1 MSSISSP
8 VRFTGPLARLDRSE
22 RAVLLQRE
30 VRSDGAV
37 VDSVRAVIAAVRQDG
52 DAALRTFARRFDR
65 VELADLQVPL
75 AAARAAFE
83 RLPPALAKAL
93 QRSARNLAR
102 VAAAG
107 LPRAQSL
114 EVEPGVV
121 VGRTPEP
128 LARIGVYA
136 PGGSAAYASSV
147 LMGLVPA
154 QVAGC
159 SERVL
164 CSPPGQN
171 GVPADVVLAAAWLGG
186 ATSVFAVG
194 GAGAIAAMAY
204 GTATVPR
211 CDRIVGPGNAYVA
224 TAKQLVAGDV
234 GIDAPAGP
242 SELLVVADASG
253 EPAAIARELLA
264 QAEHD
269 PDACCVA
276 LCVGEGLAAAVQA
289 ELAAQLPRQARA
301 AVCAEAL
308 RARGAVLQL
317 ATLAEAWPFV
327 AAFAPEHLQLQ
338 VQDPAAALA
347 AVRCAGTVFV
357 GASSSVAFGDY
368 VTGSNH
374 VLPTAGAARRCS
386 GLSVADFVRWQSW
399 QQVDAAAARALSADT
414 VLLATAEGLPA
425 HAAAA
430 LASAGEER
438 GTASARPYVPRPEL
452 LALPRYTP
460 VGDADR
466 AGAPPFDLSDNTS
479 AIGMPPAAAAALRT
493 AAADTV
499 VRYPS
504 AYADELRAALAA
516 WLAVPAAN
524 VVTGCGS
531 DAVLDAAFRAL
542 ARPGDR
548 LAYVPPT
555 FSMVPAW
562 AVANGLEP
570 VACAPEVQALV
581 ASGARLVYLAAPNNP
596 TGAMLPSGL
605 LDALLANTSLAVVLD
620 EAYVE
625 FAASASCVARAVAAE
640 RLLVVRTLSKAWGLA
655 GLRVGYAVGAL
666 PLVAAIERTRGPF
679 QTGGLVAAAAAA
691 AVREDQA
698 WLGTH
703 VAGVRQRRE
712 RFVLALQRAGLQPL
726 PSEAN
731 FVLLP
736 CRGRSRPSRSASEV
750 ASSLRQRGV
759 LVRALP
765 ELAGIGDAIRIGIG
779 TDDAMA
785 RATAAVV
792 EVLA

>member
-1 MSSISSP
+1 MSL
-8 VRFTGPLARLDRSE
+8 VRFIGPLSRLAAAE

-30 VRSDGAV
+30 PAV
-37 VDSVRAVIAAVRQDG
+37 DAGLTDSVRAMIAAVRTDG

-65 VELADLQVPL
+65 VELPEPAVPL

-83 RLPPALAKAL
+83 RLPRPLASAL
-93 QRSARNLAR
+93 QRLADNLAR
-102 VAAAG
+102 VAAAS
-107 LPRAQSL
+107 LPRAHSL

-128 LARIGVYA
+128 LLRIGVYA
-136 PGGSAAYASSV
+136 PGGTAAYASSV

-154 QVAGC
+154 RVAGC
-159 SERVL
+159 AERVL
-164 CSPPGQN
+164 CSPPGPN

-186 ATSVFAVG
+186 ATSLFAVG

-204 GTATVPR
+204 GTESVPR

-224 TAKQLVAGDV
+224 AAKQLVAGDV

-276 LCVGEGLAAAVQA
+276 LCVGEALAAAVTD
-289 ELAAQLPRQARA
+289 ELARQLPRQPRA
-301 AVCAEAL
+301 AVCAAAL
-308 RARGAVLQL
+308 RSRGAVLQL

-338 VQDPAAALA
+338 VQEPAAALA

-368 VTGSNH
+368 LTGSNH

-399 QQVDAAAARALSADT
+399 QQVDAAAACALSADT
-414 VLLATAEGLPA
+414 VRLAEAEGLPA

-430 LASAGEER
+430 MAFAGDAR
-438 GTASARPYVPRPEL
+438 GDVPARAFVPRPEL
-452 LALPRYTP
+452 LAMPRYAPFGEAVRT
-460 VGDADR
+460 GL
-466 AGAPPFDLSDNTS
+466 PPFDLSDNTS
-479 AIGMPPAAAAALRT
+479 AIGMPPAAAAVLRA

-504 AYADELRAALAA
+504 AYADDLRIALAA
-516 WLAVPAAN
+516 WLGVPAAN
-524 VVTGCGS
+524 LVTGCGS

-562 AVANGLEP
+562 AIANGLEP
-570 VACAPEVQALV
+570 VACAPEVRDLV

-596 TGAMLPSGL
+596 TGAMLPPSL
-605 LDALLANTSLAVVLD
+605 LDELLANTSLAVVLD

-625 FAASASCVARAVAAE
+625 FASSSSQVRRAVGE
-640 RLLVVRTLSKAWGLA
+640 QRLLVVRTLSKAWGLA

-691 AVREDQA
+691 AVATDDA
-698 WLGTH
+698 WLAAH
-703 VAGVRQRRE
+703 VDGVRRRRE
-712 RFVLALQRAGLQPL
+712 RFVGALQQVGLLPL

-736 CRGRSRPSRSASEV
+736 CRSRSRPSQSANEV
-750 ASSLRQRGV
+750 ANALRQRGV

-765 ELAGIGDAIRIGIG
+765 ELAGIGDAIRISIG

-785 RATAAVV
+785 GASTAVM

>member
-1 MSSISSP
+1 MSV
-8 VRFTGPLARLDRSE
+8 VRFTGPLSRLTTDE

-30 VRSDGAV
+30 VRLDAGLA
-37 VDSVRAVIAAVRQDG
+37 DTVRSLIASVRQDG
-52 DAALRTFARRFDR
+52 DAALREFARRFDR
-65 VELADLQVPL
+65 VELTDLQVPL
-75 AAARAAFE
+75 AKGREAFE
-83 RLPPALAKAL
+83 RLPSPLAAAL
-93 QRSARNLAR
+93 QRTARNLVR

-128 LARIGVYA
+128 LSRIGVYA

-164 CSPPGQN
+164 CSPPGPN

-186 ATSVFAVG
+186 ATAVFAVG

-204 GTATVPR
+204 GTNSVPR

-242 SELLVVADASG
+242 SEILVVADDAA
-253 EPAAIARELLA
+253 EPTAIARELLA

-269 PDACCVA
+269 ADACCVA
-276 LCVGEGLAAAVQA
+276 LCVGAGLADAV
-289 ELAAQLPRQARA
+289 LADLARLLPKQPRA
-301 AVCAEAL
+301 ALCAEAL
-308 RARGAVLQL
+308 RTRGAVLHIDEL
-317 ATLAEAWPFV
+317 SAAWPFV

-338 VQDPAAALA
+338 LQVQDAPAALA
-347 AVRCAGTVFV
+347 NVRCAGTVFL

-399 QQVDAAAARALSADT
+399 QQVDRAAARSLSADT
-414 VLLATAEGLPA
+414 VRLAEAEGLPA

-430 LASAGEER
+430 LAFAGEDDDD
-438 GTASARPYVPRPEL
+438 ASVRTYVPRPEL
-452 LALPRYTP
+452 LALPRYSP
-460 VGDADR
+460 SGASRGDSER
-466 AGAPPFDLSDNTS
+466 TFDLSDNTS
-479 AIGMPPAAAAALRT
+479 AIGMPPAAGAVLRALP
-493 AAADTV
+493 ADAV

-504 AYADELRAALAA
+504 AYADDLRSALAA
-516 WLAVPAAN
+516 WLSVPMAN

-570 VACAPEVQALV
+570 VACALDV
-581 ASGARLVYLAAPNNP
+581 AAFVRSGARLVYLAAPNNP
-596 TGAMLPSGL
+596 TGAMLPPDL
-605 LDALLANTSLAVVLD
+605 LDDLLAMTSLAVVLD

-625 FAASASCVARAVAAE
+625 FAAASSQVQRAVSE
-640 RLLVVRTLSKAWGLA
+640 QRLLVVRTLSKAWGLA
-655 GLRVGYAVGAL
+655 GLRVGYAVGAA
-666 PLVAAIERTRGPF
+666 PLIAAIERTRGPF
-679 QTGGLVAAAAAA
+679 QVGGPVAAAAAA
-691 AVREDQA
+691 AVRDERA
-698 WLGTH
+698 WLAAH
-703 VAGVRQRRE
+703 VAGVCQRRE
-712 RFVLALQRAGLQPL
+712 RFVLALQRAGMQPL

-736 CRGRSRPSRSASEV
+736 CRNRAGYSRAASEV
-750 ASSLRQRGV
+750 AAALQQRGV

-765 ELAGIGDAIRIGIG
+765 ELAGIGDAIRVSIGN
-779 TDDAMA
+779 DEAMA
-785 RATAAVV
+785 RAAAVLA

>member
-1 MSSISSP
+1 MSP
-8 VRFTGPLARLDRSE
+8 VRFTGPLAGLAAAD

-30 VRSDGAV
+30 VPHDDGLVDRVRSLIAT
-37 VDSVRAVIAAVRQDG
+37 VRRDG

-65 VELADLQVPL
+65 VELTNLQVPL

-83 RLPPALAKAL
+83 RLPRPLAAAL
-93 QRSARNLAR
+93 QRLADNLAR
-102 VAAAG
+102 VAAAS
-107 LPRAQSL
+107 LPRAHSL

-136 PGGSAAYASSV
+136 PGGTAAYASSV

-154 QVAGC
+154 RVAGC
-159 SERVL
+159 CERVL
-164 CSPPGQN
+164 CSPPGPS

-204 GTATVPR
+204 GTASVPR
-211 CDRIVGPGNAYVA
+211 CDRLVGPGNAYVA
-224 TAKQLVAGDV
+224 AAKQLVAGDV

-276 LCVGEGLAAAVQA
+276 LCVGEALAAAVQA
-289 ELAAQLPRQARA
+289 ELARQLPGQPRV
-301 AVCAEAL
+301 AVCAAAL
-308 RARGAVLQL
+308 RSRGAVLQL

-338 VQDPAAALA
+338 VQEPAAALA
-347 AVRCAGTVFV
+347 QVRCAGTVFV
-357 GASSSVAFGDY
+357 GSSSSVAFGDY
-368 VTGSNH
+368 LTGSNH

-399 QQVDAAAARALSADT
+399 QQVDAAAACALSADT
-414 VLLATAEGLPA
+414 VRLAEAEGLPA

-430 LASAGEER
+430 MAFAGEER
-438 GTASARPYVPRPEL
+438 GSASARPYVPRPEL
-452 LALPRYTP
+452 LAMPRYAP
-460 VGDADR
+460 VVDADR
-466 AGAPPFDLSDNTS
+466 TDNPVDLTDNTC
-479 AIGMPPAAAAALRT
+479 AIGMPPAAAAVLR
-493 AAADTV
+493 AVAADTV

-504 AYADELRAALAA
+504 AYADDLRSALAA
-516 WLAVPAAN
+516 WLGVPAAN
-524 VVTGCGS
+524 LVTGCGS

-570 VACAPEVQALV
+570 VACAPEVRDLV

-596 TGAMLPSGL
+596 TGAMLPPGL
-605 LDALLANTSLAVVLD
+605 LDELLASTSLAVVLD

-625 FAASASCVARAVAAE
+625 FASSSSQVRRAVGE
-640 RLLVVRTLSKAWGLA
+640 QRLLVVRTLSKAWGLA

-679 QTGGLVAAAAAA
+679 QVGGLVAAAAAA
-691 AVREDQA
+691 AVATDDA
-698 WLGTH
+698 WLAAH
-703 VAGVRQRRE
+703 VDGVRRRRE
-712 RFVLALQRAGLQPL
+712 RFAGALQQAGLLPL

-736 CRGRSRPSRSASEV
+736 CRSRSRPSQSANAV
-750 ASSLRQRGV
+750 ANALRQRGV

-765 ELAGIGDAIRIGIG
+765 ELAGIGDAIRISIG

-785 RATAAVV
+785 RASTAVL

>member
-1 MSSISSP
+1 MSA
-8 VRFTGPLARLDRSE
+8 VRFTGRLSRLAADE

-30 VRSDGAV
+30 VRLDAGLA
-37 VDSVRAVIAAVRQDG
+37 DTVRSLIASVRQDG
-52 DAALRTFARRFDR
+52 DRALREFARRFDR
-65 VELADLQVPL
+65 VELQDLLVPL

-83 RLPPALAKAL
+83 RLPLPLASAL
-93 QRSARNLAR
+93 QRTARNLAR

-128 LARIGVYA
+128 LSRIGVYA

-164 CSPPGQN
+164 CSPPGPN
-171 GVPADVVLAAAWLGG
+171 GTLADVVLAAAWLGG

-204 GTATVPR
+204 GTNSVPR

-242 SELLVVADASG
+242 SEILVVADAAA
-253 EPAAIARELLA
+253 EPMAIARELLA

-269 PDACCVA
+269 ADACCVA
-276 LCVGEGLAAAVQA
+276 VCVGEELADAVLA
-289 ELAAQLPRQARA
+289 ELARLLPQQPRA
-301 AVCAEAL
+301 ALCAEAL
-308 RARGAVLQL
+308 RTRGAVLQIDEL
-317 ATLAEAWPFV
+317 AAAWPFV

-338 VQDPAAALA
+338 VQDAPAALA
-347 AVRCAGTVFV
+347 NVRCAGTVFL

-368 VTGSNH
+368 GTGSNH

-399 QQVDAAAARALSADT
+399 QQVDAAAARSLSTDT
-414 VLLATAEGLPA
+414 VRLAEAEGLPA

-430 LASAGEER
+430 LAFAGEQR
-438 GTASARPYVPRPEL
+438 VDAPLRTYVPRPEL
-452 LALPRYTP
+452 LALPRYLP
-460 VGDADR
+460 SGASRGDSER
-466 AGAPPFDLSDNTS
+466 TFDLSDNTS
-479 AIGMPPAAAAALRT
+479 AIGMPPAAGAVLRALP
-493 AAADTV
+493 DDV
-499 VRYPS
+499 VARYPS
-504 AYADELRAALAA
+504 AYADDLRAALAA
-516 WLAVPAAN
+516 WLAVPMAN
-524 VVTGCGS
+524 IVTGCGS

-542 ARPGDR
+542 VRPGDR

-570 VACAPEVQALV
+570 VACALDVPALV
-581 ASGARLVYLAAPNNP
+581 RSGARLVYLAAPNNP
-596 TGAMLPSGL
+596 TGAMLPPGL
-605 LDALLANTSLAVVLD
+605 LDKLLANTSLAVVLD

-625 FAASASCVARAVAAE
+625 FAAASSQVQRAVAE
-640 RLLVVRTLSKAWGLA
+640 QRLLVVRTLSKAWGLA
-655 GLRVGYAVGAL
+655 GLRVGYAVGAA
-666 PLVAAIERTRGPF
+666 PLIAAIERTRGPF
-679 QTGGLVAAAAAA
+679 QVGGPVAAAAAA
-691 AVREDQA
+691 AVRDDRA
-698 WLGTH
+698 WLAAH
-703 VAGVRQRRE
+703 VTGVRQRRE
-712 RFVLALQRAGLQPL
+712 RFVLALQPAGLQPL

-736 CRGRSRPSRSASEV
+736 CRNRALDSRAASEV
-750 ASSLRQRGV
+750 AAALQQRGV

-779 TDDAMA
+779 NDEAMA
-785 RATAAVV
+785 RAAAVLA

>member
-1 MSSISSP
+1 MSL
-8 VRFTGPLARLDRSE
+8 VRFTGPLSRLTAAE

-30 VRSDGAV
+30 PAV
-37 VDSVRAVIAAVRQDG
+37 DAGLTDSVRAMIAAVRTDG

-65 VELADLQVPL
+65 VELAELAVPL

-83 RLPPALAKAL
+83 RLPRPLASAL
-93 QRSARNLAR
+93 QRLADNLAR
-102 VAAAG
+102 VAAAS
-107 LPRAQSL
+107 LPRAHSL

-136 PGGSAAYASSV
+136 PGGTAAYASSV

-154 QVAGC
+154 RVAGC
-159 SERVL
+159 AERVL
-164 CSPPGQN
+164 CSPPGPN

-186 ATSVFAVG
+186 ATSLFAIG

-204 GTATVPR
+204 GTQSVPR
-211 CDRIVGPGNAYVA
+211 CDRLVGPGNSYVA

-242 SELLVVADASG
+242 SEILVVADATA
-253 EPAAIARELLA
+253 EAAAIARELLA

-269 PDACCVA
+269 PDACCLA
-276 LCVGEGLAAAVQA
+276 LCVGEGLASAVLA
-289 ELAAQLPRQARA
+289 ELARQLPRQPRA
-301 AVCAEAL
+301 FVCEQAL
-308 RARGAVLQL
+308 RSRGAVLQL
-317 ATLAEAWPFV
+317 DTLASAWPFV

-338 VQDPAAALA
+338 VADPAAALA
-347 AVRCAGTVFV
+347 NVRCAGTVFV

-368 VTGSNH
+368 LTGSNH

-399 QQVDAAAARALSADT
+399 QQVDAPAARLLCADT
-414 VLLATAEGLPA
+414 VRLAEAEGLPA

-430 LASAGEER
+430 AAFAADGSGE
-438 GTASARPYVPRPEL
+438 AAARPYVPRPEL
-452 LALPRYTP
+452 LAVSRYLP
-460 VGDADR
+460 VGAADTNEM
-466 AGAPPFDLSDNTS
+466 PPFDLSDNTS
-479 AIGMPPAAAAALRT
+479 AIGMPPAAAAVLRA
-493 AAADTV
+493 AAADAV

-504 AYADELRAALAA
+504 AYADDLRGALAA
-516 WLAVPAAN
+516 WLGVPAAN

-562 AVANGLEP
+562 AVANDLEP
-570 VACAPEVQALV
+570 VPCALEVQAFV
-581 ASGARLVYLAAPNNP
+581 RSGARLVYLAAPNNP
-596 TGAMLPSGL
+596 TGAMLPPGL
-605 LDALLANTSLAVVLD
+605 LDELLANTSLAVVLD

-625 FAASASCVARAVAAE
+625 FASSPSQVRRAVGE
-640 RLLVVRTLSKAWGLA
+640 QRMLVVRTLSKAWGLA

-691 AVREDQA
+691 AVATDAA
-698 WLGTH
+698 WLAAH
-703 VAGVRQRRE
+703 VDGVRRRRE
-712 RFVLALQRAGLQPL
+712 RFVGALQQVGLLPL

-736 CRGRSRPSRSASEV
+736 CRNRVRQPRSANEI
-750 ASSLRQRGV
+750 ANALRQRGV

-765 ELAGIGDAIRIGIG
+765 DLPGLGDAIRIGIG
-779 TDDAMA
+779 TDDTMA
-785 RATAAVV
+785 RAAAAVV

>member
-1 MSSISSP
+1 
-8 VRFTGPLARLDRSE
+8 
-22 RAVLLQRE
+22 
-30 VRSDGAV
+30 VRSL
-37 VDSVRAVIAAVRQDG
+37 IASVRQDG
-52 DAALRTFARRFDR
+52 DRALREFARRFDR

-75 AAARAAFE
+75 AAARAAFD
-83 RLPPALAKAL
+83 RLPSPVAAAL
-93 QRSARNLAR
+93 QRTARNLTR

-128 LARIGVYA
+128 LSRIGVYA

-164 CSPPGQN
+164 CSPPGPN

-204 GTATVPR
+204 GTNSVPR

-242 SELLVVADASG
+242 SEILVVADDAA
-253 EPAAIARELLA
+253 EPTAIARELLA

-269 PDACCVA
+269 ADACCVA
-276 LCVGEGLAAAVQA
+276 LCVGAQLADAVLA
-289 ELAAQLPRQARA
+289 ELARLLPQQPRA
-301 AVCAEAL
+301 ALCAEAL
-308 RARGAVLQL
+308 RTRGAVLQIDEL
-317 ATLAEAWPFV
+317 AAAWPFV

-338 VQDPAAALA
+338 VQDAPAALA
-347 AVRCAGTVFV
+347 NVRCAGTVFV
-357 GASSSVAFGDY
+357 GASASVAFGDY

-399 QQVDAAAARALSADT
+399 QQVDAAAAQALSADT
-414 VLLATAEGLPA
+414 VRLAEAEGLPA

-430 LASAGEER
+430 LAFAGE
-438 GTASARPYVPRPEL
+438 ARADAPLRPCVPRPEL
-452 LALPRYTP
+452 LTLPRYLP
-460 VGDADR
+460 NGENRADSER
-466 AGAPPFDLSDNTS
+466 PFDLSDNTS
-479 AIGMPPAAAAALRT
+479 AIGMPPAAASVLRT
-493 AAADTV
+493 AAAETV

-516 WLAVPAAN
+516 WLAVPMAN

-555 FSMVPAW
+555 FSMVPTW
-562 AVANGLEP
+562 AIANGLEP
-570 VACAPEVQALV
+570 VACALDV
-581 ASGARLVYLAAPNNP
+581 AAFVRSGARLVYLAAPNNP
-596 TGAMLPSGL
+596 TGAMLPPGL
-605 LDALLANTSLAVVLD
+605 LDELLANTSLAVVLD

-625 FAASASCVARAVAAE
+625 FAVASSQAQRAVAE
-640 RLLVVRTLSKAWGLA
+640 QRLLVVRTLSKAWGLA
-655 GLRVGYAVGAL
+655 GLRVGYAVGAA
-666 PLVAAIERTRGPF
+666 PLIAAIERTRGPF
-679 QTGGLVAAAAAA
+679 QVGGSVAAAAAA
-691 AVREDQA
+691 AVRDDRA
-698 WLGTH
+698 WLAAH

-736 CRGRSRPSRSASEV
+736 CRNRAGHLRAASEV
-750 ASSLRQRGV
+750 AAALQQRGV

-779 TDDAMA
+779 NDEAMA
-785 RATAAVV
+785 RAAALLA